1 MKPRGKPVLRA
12 TSSAMGVLIDM
23 FTRGGP
29 VRPKAVL
36 DAVARDPACC
46 KDVDTTT
53 GNTPL
58 HFTCCNGAPIEL
70 VRALLRAYPGAASVE
85 DGDGNL
91 PLHGACSCG
100 AAPDVIE
107 MLLEANPGAARHLAN
122 GQTPLH
128 YACCHQCDPRVAKLL
143 IDRYP
148 EACGVQD
155 RDGNAPL
162 HFALIRSAHPA
173 VVQLL
178 VKTHPLACA
187 MRGFLGRLPLSL
199 ALLYEAHPSAI
210 KAVRD
215 AYPDASRSVWKSKF
229 YSASVLNR
237 CVDLHAIDAPP
248 ARWRAPTPSTRR

>member
-1 MKPRGKPVLRA
+1 
-12 TSSAMGVLIDM
+12 MGVLIDM

-29 VRPKAVL
+29 VRPKDVL
-36 DAVARDPACC
+36 AAVARDPACC
-46 KDVDTTT
+46 KDTDEKT

-128 YACCHQCDPRVAKLL
+128 FAC
-143 IDRYP
+143 
-148 EACGVQD
+148 
-155 RDGNAPL
+155 
-162 HFALIRSAHPA
+162 
-173 VVQLL
+173 
-178 VKTHPLACA
+178 
-187 MRGFLGRLPLSL
+187 
-199 ALLYEAHPSAI
+199 
-210 KAVRD
+210 
-215 AYPDASRSVWKSKF
+215 
-229 YSASVLNR
+229 
-237 CVDLHAIDAPP
+237 
-248 ARWRAPTPSTRR
+248 

>member
-1 MKPRGKPVLRA
+1 MPNTLLA
-12 TSSAMGVLIDM
+12 M
-23 FTRGGP
+23 FTSGGP
-29 VRPKAVL
+29 IKSAVML
-36 DAVARDPACC
+36 DAIRRDPGVCES
-46 KDVDTTT
+46 VDAAT
-53 GNTPL
+53 GNTAL

-155 RDGNAPL
+155 RDGN
-162 HFALIRSAHPA
+162 
-173 VVQLL
+173 
-178 VKTHPLACA
+178 C
-187 MRGFLGRLPLSL
+187 
-199 ALLYEAHPSAI
+199 LLYTSPSP
-210 KAVRD
+210 RD
-215 AYPDASRSVWKSKF
+215 RG
-229 YSASVLNR
+229 
-237 CVDLHAIDAPP
+237 
-248 ARWRAPTPSTRR
+248 